1 MQRRQ
6 FIKHLKLEI
15 VPPPRERD
23 VFRSSENDYFVSRS
37 FLTRKKAASP
47 NIRAAATIRTILS
60 MDFLTFSPSSQQ
72 QNIFSGDQRMALMM
86 TMVTMMMTTM
96 MMVTMMMVTMIV
108 VTMMIMTSM
117 IRLQVIGG

>member
-1 MQRRQ
+1 MILFQTVQRRQ

-37 FLTRKKAASP
+37 FLTRKKAAGSP

-72 QNIFSGDQRMALMM
+72 QNIF
-86 TMVTMMMTTM
+86 
-96 MMVTMMMVTMIV
+96 
-108 VTMMIMTSM
+108 
-117 IRLQVIGG
+117 